1 MAAPLSPPA
10 GIPNRCEKGEAMSRR
25 KKLSISM
32 LLVEGIALVCML
44 KVFVWVIGNNV
55 MKSPFSVP
63 ELDHAL
69 FGLGALLI
77 LRVGYVVV
85 KAKLSNKAAPIKPV
99 GDNVPEL
106 FPVDEHVCAH
116 CGRAVS
122 VKVWNYC
129 KANSHRFQGKIYCYD
144 HQHSVK

>member
-1 MAAPLSPPA
+1 
-10 GIPNRCEKGEAMSRR
+10 MSRR
-25 KKLSISM
+25 RKPSISM
-32 LLVEGIALVCML
+32 VLVEGIALVCML

-63 ELDHAL
+63 ELDYAL
-69 FGLGALLI
+69 FGLGALLV

-85 KAKLSNKAAPIKPV
+85 KTKRSNRAAPAKPV

-106 FPVDEHVCAH
+106 SSVDEHVCAH